1 MSRFVRSIFTFVL
14 LLMANSFNAKK
25 DRIASNSLR
34 EFLENKGKF
43 INEKNFKGVTPSR
56 NKQIRKIGKRFMI
69 VRVILNVGP
78 LQRTASTRQKQKS
91 EGSERPSMALTAQ
104 TNTLFSLGRQEIEKT
119 TYRTKAHFSW
129 LVHQCICKLREILI
143 EIYVGRPKVNEV
155 YMEFAPVAAA
165 AAGSTLLSGS

>member
-69 VRVILNVGP
+69 VGVILNVGP

-91 EGSERPSMALTAQ
+91 EGSERPSMAL
-104 TNTLFSLGRQEIEKT
+104 RHR
-119 TYRTKAHFSW
+119 RTHSSAW
-129 LVHQCICKLREILI
+129 GDRKLKRPHTGQRPIL
-143 EIYVGRPKVNEV
+143 
-155 YMEFAPVAAA
+155 
-165 AAGSTLLSGS
+165 AG